1 MTIIYY
7 QFKTIII
14 TVFFSSFLILSPSGT
29 AEQIKKDDIVAICGD
44 TLANPRGYSAMIEM
58 YLLVCQQNGPIRT
71 AQFCLNNDLLKYLM
85 ARGVKPVLE
94 MHPTVVTLSYGMEE
108 GYFLPLKVLQPSGH
122 FPKFSDNLRNL
133 IHELK
138 ANGVRMIVVGSPGA
152 VKTDNFVPRYQNNI
166 VDYNATLTVFRDIA
180 RQVAKDE
187 GCPFANVYDLMLD
200 VMAKAKIKY
209 GDKYHVCGANGYLPA
224 ENGQLVMAYAFLR
237 AMGCNG
243 EIGKIVVDIAKGN
256 VTATTGHRIVSY
268 SNGEIKIESSRYPFC
283 FSGRPDDPAAT
294 TGIIEFFPFN
304 EDLNRFSL
312 IVNGLVSPD
321 KVRVTWGS
329 TSKTFSASEA
339 ASGINL
345 AAEYLNNPF
354 SESFKKILASVRKKQ
369 DWETPFYRDRLCRIS
384 SLKNDIKDIDPD
396 LAASLEQLVPALIQ
410 VHSRMSDTLSA
421 SVVPVLHTIKVEVV
435 K

>member
-1 MTIIYY
+1 MKKIYY

-14 TVFFSSFLILSPSGT
+14 TVFFSSFLLLSPSGT

-71 AQFCLNNDLLKYLM
+71 AQFCLNNDPLRYLM

-94 MHPTVVTLSYGMEE
+94 MHPTVVTLSYGMED

-122 FPKFSDNLRNL
+122 FPKFSDNLKSL

-152 VKTDNFVPRYQNNI
+152 VKTENFVPRYQNSI
-166 VDYNATLTVFRDIA
+166 VDYNATLAVFRDIT
-180 RQVAKDE
+180 RQVAKEE
-187 GCPFANVYDLMLD
+187 GCQFADVHDLMLD

-209 GDKYHVCGANGYLPA
+209 GDKYHVCGANGWMPA

-237 AMGCNG
+237 AMGCCG
-243 EIGKIVVDIAKGN
+243 DIGKIVVDIAKGN
-256 VTATTGHRIVSY
+256 AAATTGHRIVSY
-268 SNGEIKIESSRYPFC
+268 NNGEIKVESSRYPFC
-283 FSGRPDDPAAT
+283 FYGRPDDPAAT
-294 TGIIEFFPFN
+294 AGIIEFFPFN
-304 EDLNRFSL
+304 ENLNRFIL
-312 IVNGLVSPD
+312 TVNGLVSPD

-354 SESFKKILASVRKKQ
+354 SESFKKILAAVRKKQ

-396 LAASLEQLVPALIQ
+396 LAASLDQLAPALIQ
-410 VHSRMSDTLSA
+410 VHARMSETLSA
-421 SVVPVLHTIKVEVV
+421 SVVPVLHAIKVEVV